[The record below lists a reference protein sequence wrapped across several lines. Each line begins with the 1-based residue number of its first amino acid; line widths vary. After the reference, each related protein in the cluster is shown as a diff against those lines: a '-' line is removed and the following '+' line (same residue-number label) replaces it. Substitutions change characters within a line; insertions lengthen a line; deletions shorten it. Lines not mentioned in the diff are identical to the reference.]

1 MHVTTRRFH
10 AREIERRTKV
20 RALEGQA
27 QLLLNDLNEYSA
39 WLEHSRGRPVPPQE
53 AADLWLHDV
62 YRPTL
67 ARIAGAVGPER
78 DLVQAYSDVLEQKWY
93 LSEAAGRDVGL
104 DQAIEAY
111 LALGAPAP
119 ETTADRGASGSV
131 ALDLER
137 LGEEDG
143 EPDAADRPVADDRVG
158 P

>member
-1 MHVTTRRFH
+1 M
-10 AREIERRTKV
+10 
-20 RALEGQA
+20 
-27 QLLLNDLNEYSA
+27 
-39 WLEHSRGRPVPPQE
+39 
-53 AADLWLHDV
+53 
-62 YRPTL
+62 
-67 ARIAGAVGPER
+67 
-78 DLVQAYSDVLEQKWY
+78 LEQKWY